1 MKSSNI
7 HTALSVSLHLM
18 LSVFLNVCKLLSEFF
33 EESEI
38 CSGIIKLLYMH
49 VAAHSSTQHVTMLR
63 SLTV

>member
-7 HTALSVSLHLM
+7 LTALSASLLLM

-38 CSGIIKLLYMH
+38 CSGIVKLLYMY
-49 VAAHSSTQHVTMLR
+49 VAAHSSTQHVAMHRR
-63 SLTV
+63 STV